1 MRRFRRLQTIRWRQ
15 VLRILRLVKKQVRR
29 KSGKKTEKGKGD
41 ALSFLFFDFDK
52 FFSGKNQHRFGKRFA
67 IGPYKETSPAIFS
80 EKMLRTSSK
89 SEVRPSAHISLVT
102 AASLVISYP

>member
-41 ALSFLFFDFDK
+41 ALSFFDK
-52 FFSGKNQHRFGKRFA
+52 FFSEKNQHRFGKRFA

-89 SEVRPSAHISLVT
+89 SEVLPSAHISLVT